1 MTFKLLSDGT
11 PAKQNPAHVKLH
23 NPIIYQDFAMGAQA
37 NVLQCCIIL
46 IWPVQLNIEE
56 ES

>member
-1 MTFKLLSDGT
+1 MTFKLLSDST
-11 PAKQNPAHVKLH
+11 PVKRNPAHVKLH
-23 NPIIYQDFAMGAQA
+23 NPIIYQYFAMGAQA

-46 IWPVQLNIEE
+46 IWPVELNIEE

>member
-11 PAKQNPAHVKLH
+11 PVKQNHTHVKLH
-23 NPIIYQDFAMGAQA
+23 NPIIYQYFAIGVQA
-37 NVLQCCIIL
+37 NVLKCSIIV